1 MVQSVIPAYA
11 VPERRNSNAR
21 QSMQRLSIKHL
32 QVLAAF
38 RRTGSLSK
46 IAESL
51 KLTPSAVS
59 HRIDEA
65 EARLGIALFS
75 KAGNRIRLTPAG
87 EYILSAAERILADL
101 ERAETVAARL
111 GSDVRQIVRLGMSTY
126 RSFAW
131 LPDFESALRRESP
144 GIGLE
149 LVADL
154 ENNDLE
160 ALKAGLVDVVLTPFP
175 YDYPSILRLPLFAD
189 ELVALVAPSH
199 RLARQRFLK
208 PKDIEPED
216 YYTYSLAVTPGF
228 EYVRFLQPAHA
239 RPRRYVIVPTPEANA
254 AAAMSGQGLTVLSRW
269 AVGAEI
275 EEGKL
280 VALPLDRQG
289 LKITWSAL
297 LRSSDRGSSAPHQ
310 VARLLA
316 AFFAGRAGQRK
327 GTRRTGRH

>member
-1 MVQSVIPAYA
+1 
-11 VPERRNSNAR
+11 
-21 QSMQRLSIKHL
+21 MQRLSIKHL

-65 EARLGIALFS
+65 EAQLGVNLFS

-87 EYILSAAERILADL
+87 EYILPAAERILADL
-101 ERAETVAARL
+101 ERTESVASRL
-111 GSDVRQIVRLGMSTY
+111 GSDVRQIVRIGMMVY

-131 LPDFESALRRESP
+131 LSDFQEMLRRESP

-149 LVADL
+149 LVANL
-154 ENNDLE
+154 ESNDLE
-160 ALKAGLVDVVLTPFP
+160 ALKAGLVDVVLAPFP
-175 YDYPSILRLPLFAD
+175 DDYPGILRLPLFAD
-189 ELVALVAPSH
+189 ELVALVAPTH
-199 RLARQRFLK
+199 RLAKQRFLK

-216 YYTYSLAVTPGF
+216 FYTYSLAVTPGF

-239 RPRRYVIVPTPEANA
+239 RPRRYVIIPTPEATA

-269 AVGAEI
+269 AMQSDIDA
-275 EEGKL
+275 GKL

-289 LKITWSAL
+289 LKIAWSAL
-297 LRSSDRGSSAPHQ
+297 LRSSDRGQSAPHQ
-310 VARLLA
+310 VARQLA
-316 AFFAGRAGQRK
+316 AFFAGRPARK
-327 GTRRTGRH
+327 RKASRARS

>member
-1 MVQSVIPAYA
+1 
-11 VPERRNSNAR
+11 
-21 QSMQRLSIKHL
+21 MQRLSIKHL

-65 EARLGIALFS
+65 ETQLGVALFS

-87 EYILSAAERILADL
+87 EYILPAAERILADL
-101 ERAETVAARL
+101 ERAESVAARL
-111 GSDVRQIVRLGMSTY
+111 GSDVRQIVRIGMSVY

-131 LPDFESALRRESP
+131 LPNFEALVRRECP

-149 LVADL
+149 LVANLEGTDL
-154 ENNDLE
+154 DP
-160 ALKAGLVDVVLTPFP
+160 LKAALVDIVLAPFP
-175 YDYPSILRLPLFAD
+175 DDYSGILRLPLFTD
-189 ELVALVAPSH
+189 ELVALVAPGH
-199 RLARQRFLK
+199 RLAKQRFLK
-208 PKDIEPED
+208 PADIEPED
-216 YYTYSLAVTPGF
+216 YYTYSMAVTPGF
-228 EYVRFLQPAHA
+228 EYVRFLQPAHV
-239 RPRRYVIVPTPEANA
+239 RPRRYVIIPTPEATA

-269 AVGAEI
+269 AMQSDI
-275 EEGKL
+275 EDGRL

-297 LRSSDRGSSAPHQ
+297 LRFSDRGNTAPHQ

-316 AFFAGRAGQRK
+316 TFFAGSAS
-327 GTRRTGRH
+327 RRRGRPGRGKRVK

>member
-1 MVQSVIPAYA
+1 LVLAAIPAYPA
-11 VPERRNSNAR
+11 GRRRNNSVW

-46 IAESL
+46 IAETL

-87 EYILSAAERILADL
+87 EYILTAAERILADL
-101 ERAETVAARL
+101 ERAESVAAKL
-111 GSDVRQIVRLGMSTY
+111 GSDVRQIVRIGMSVY
-126 RSFAW
+126 RSFTW
-131 LPDFESALRRESP
+131 LPEFDAILRRECP

-175 YDYPSILRLPLFAD
+175 YDYPGILRLPLFAD

-199 RLARQRFLK
+199 RLAKQRFLK
-208 PKDIEPED
+208 AKDIEPED

-269 AVGAEI
+269 AMHADI
-275 EEGKL
+275 AEGKL

-289 LKITWSAL
+289 LKIAWSAL
-297 LRSSDRGSSAPHQ
+297 LRSSDRGNSAPHQ
-310 VARLLA
+310 VARQLA
-316 AFFAGRAGQRK
+316 AFLPGRKPRKGRARQDLG
-327 GTRRTGRH
+327 

>member
-1 MVQSVIPAYA
+1 
-11 VPERRNSNAR
+11 
-21 QSMQRLSIKHL
+21 MQRLSIKHL

-46 IAESL
+46 IAEAL

-65 EARLGIALFS
+65 ETQLGVALFS
-75 KAGNRIRLTPAG
+75 KAGNRICLTPAG
-87 EYILSAAERILADL
+87 EYVLPAAERILADL
-101 ERAETVAARL
+101 QRAESVAVRL
-111 GSDVRQIVRLGMSTY
+111 GSDVNQIVRIGMAVY

-131 LPDFESALRRESP
+131 LPDFEAALRRQCP

-154 ENNDLE
+154 PDNDLD
-160 ALKAGLVDVVLTPFP
+160 ALKAALVDIVLTPFP
-175 YDYPSILRLPLFAD
+175 DDYAGILRLPLFAD
-189 ELVALVAPSH
+189 ELVALVAPGH
-199 RLARQRFLK
+199 RLANQQFLK
-208 PKDIEPED
+208 AADIEPED

-228 EYVRFLQPAHA
+228 EYVKFLQPAHA
-239 RPRRYVIVPTPEANA
+239 RPRRYVVIPTPEATA

-269 AVGAEI
+269 AMQSAIG
-275 EEGKL
+275 EGKL

-297 LRSSDRGSSAPHQ
+297 LRSSDRGNAAPHQ
-310 VARLLA
+310 VARQLA
-316 AFFAGRAGQRK
+316 AFFAGSPPRRRGPPQRK
-327 GTRRTGRH
+327 GRRAPK

>member
-1 MVQSVIPAYA
+1 
-11 VPERRNSNAR
+11 
-21 QSMQRLSIKHL
+21 MQRLSIKHL

-65 EARLGIALFS
+65 EAQVGVALYS

-87 EYILSAAERILADL
+87 EYILPAAERILADL
-101 ERAETVAARL
+101 ERAESVASRL
-111 GSDVRQIVRLGMSTY
+111 GSDVRQIVRIGMTVY

-131 LPDFESALRRESP
+131 LSDFQEMLRRQSP

-149 LVADL
+149 LVANL
-154 ENNDLE
+154 ESNDLE
-160 ALKAGLVDVVLTPFP
+160 ALKAGLVDVVLAPFP
-175 YDYPSILRLPLFAD
+175 DDYPGILRLPLFAD
-189 ELVALVAPSH
+189 ELVALVAPTH
-199 RLARQRFLK
+199 RLAKQRYLK

-216 YYTYSLAVTPGF
+216 FYTYSLAVTPGF

-239 RPRRYVIVPTPEANA
+239 RPRRYVIIPTPEATA

-269 AVGAEI
+269 AMQSDIDA
-275 EEGKL
+275 GKL

-289 LKITWSAL
+289 LKIAWSAL
-297 LRSSDRGSSAPHQ
+297 LRSSDRGQSAPHQ
-310 VARLLA
+310 VARHLA
-316 AFFAGRAGQRK
+316 AFFAARTPGKRKSGRV
-327 GTRRTGRH
+327 RR

>member
-1 MVQSVIPAYA
+1 
-11 VPERRNSNAR
+11 
-21 QSMQRLSIKHL
+21 MQRLSIKHL
-32 QVLAAF
+32 QVLTAF

-46 IAESL
+46 IAETL

-65 EARLGIALFS
+65 ETRLGIALFS
-75 KAGNRIRLTPAG
+75 KVGNRIRLTPAG
-87 EYILSAAERILADL
+87 EFILSAAERILADL
-101 ERAETVAARL
+101 ERAESVAARL
-111 GSDVRQIVRLGMSTY
+111 GSDVRQIVRIGMSVY
-126 RSFAW
+126 RSFSW
-131 LPDFESALRRESP
+131 LPDFESALKRECP

-175 YDYPSILRLPLFAD
+175 YDYPGILRLPLFND

-208 PKDIEPED
+208 AKDIEPED

-269 AVGAEI
+269 AVRSDIA
-275 EEGKL
+275 EGKL

-289 LKITWSAL
+289 LKIAWSAL
-297 LRSSDRGSSAPHQ
+297 LRASDRGNSAPHQ
-310 VARLLA
+310 VARQLA
-316 AFFAGRAGQRK
+316 AFFGAREGR
-327 GTRRTGRH
+327 RRAARRARAV